1 MSNNFL
7 KEKELLILKTL
18 IKYGPQKVNTLS
30 NLLNIPRSSLY
41 DYLEKMRKRG
51 VVSCVVKNKTKTYR
65 VCTQTDMQNKL
76 ETEIMDSLDKLVF
89 LKKLIPSL
97 YESSSSNEDL
107 FFTVIEG
114 KDDIMNAYKETL
126 IVKNITI
133 KTFVNLN
140 IFKGEI
146 YKFIVKDLVRN
157 RIDNNINVKAI
168 LSPDSLNADMISIG
182 TEENLIERK
191 VLDIPFDFDF
201 HVSLYEGVIYLYI
214 YNERRP
220 LFIKT
225 NYKEVYNFFSKLHD
239 NLWNSGYFFI
249 K

>member
-1 MSNNFL
+1 MGNNFL

-18 IKYGPQKVNTLS
+18 IKYGPQKVKTLS
-30 NLLNIPRSSLY
+30 SLMNVPRSSLY

-51 VVSCVVKNKTKTYR
+51 IVSCVVKNKTKTYR

-89 LKKLIPSL
+89 LKKMIPSL
-97 YESSSSNEDL
+97 YKNFSDSDDL

-114 KDDIMNAYKETL
+114 EEDIMNAYKETL
-126 IVKNITI
+126 IVKDITI

-146 YKFIVKDLVRN
+146 YNFIVKDLVRN
-157 RIDNNINVKAI
+157 RINNNINVKAI
-168 LSPDSLNADMISIG
+168 LSPDSLKASMLSIG
-182 TEENLIERK
+182 TKENLIQNK
-191 VLDIPFDFDF
+191 VLDMPFDFDF
-201 HVSLYEGVIYLYI
+201 HVSLYGGYVYLYI

-225 NYKEVYNFFSKLHD
+225 NYEEVYYFFSKLHD
-239 NLWNSGYFFI
+239 NLWNSGCFI